1 MSESPATNDLRLLLI
16 DDEEVIHNSFGDFLN
31 KMGYQ
36 ILHAYNGE
44 EGLKTFAEEGADIVI
59 SDIKMPGLDGLD
71 LLHEFEQ
78 AVPKSTSSSSRAT
91 AIWTPPS
98 RLCGGGLLIFSTNRS
113 NCMS

>member
-16 DDEEVIHNSFGDFLN
+16 DDEEVIHNSVGDFLN

-36 ILHAYNGE
+36 ILHAYKGE

-71 LLHEFEQ
+71 LLREFEQ
-78 AVPKSTSSSSRAT
+78 RGADIDVILITGNSDMDT
-91 AIWTPPS
+91 AIEAL
-98 RLCGGGLLIFSTNRS
+98 RRGLLIFSTNRS